1 MKQRIVDLDNMKVD
15 PARRI
20 ALTDRELCRQCGIE
34 SDLMRAL
41 VRARAMHKAGPCET
55 AIFGGLCSEEV
66 AALAISS
73 YLIQREGMPIDVA
86 SHLVSQLSHA
96 LLEATKGLR
105 VVAIIIEQNKGSQ
118 VAVQGGRG
126 DIEIPKALA
135 PYTTL
140 IDATVL
146 RDRYEEALG
155 DSTLKFPKPKEAIVK
170 R

>member
-1 MKQRIVDLDNMKVD
+1 MQQRIIDLDNLKVD
-15 PARRI
+15 PVRRI
-20 ALTDRELCRQCGIE
+20 ALTDKELCRQCGIE
-34 SDLMRAL
+34 AALMRAL
-41 VRARAMHKAGPCET
+41 VRARAMHRVGPSENK
-55 AIFGGLCSEEV
+55 IFGGLCAEEV

-86 SHLVSQLSHA
+86 SHLVSQLTHA
-96 LLEATKGLR
+96 LLEATSGLR
-105 VVAIIIEQNKGSQ
+105 VVAIVIEQNKGSQ

-126 DIEIPKALA
+126 DIEIPKAIA

-140 IDATVL
+140 LDATVL

-155 DSTLKFPKPKEAIVK
+155 DHTLKFPKPKEAIVK